1 MMTIS
6 DRIEENRKCSI
17 YRKQKKPQIDPV
29 VLYATSESYVW
40 QYTVHCG
47 VEKFVSGYK
56 VKKLSV
62 TVSTVIVFQNHARRS
77 CGRKAREMRSPS
89 C

>member
-29 VLYATSESYVW
+29 VLYVTSESYVW

-62 TVSTVIVFQNHARRS
+62 TVIAQS
-77 CGRKAREMRSPS
+77 
-89 C
+89 